1 MKKTYGNRKCD
12 LCGKPFVRR
21 SPAQKYCS
29 DECYRIM
36 WGKKNNDRKKEVR
49 QIAKSGIPQA
59 EKEDASKLVSN
70 ACPKDCRFRDGLGGG
85 TYYCN
90 YGEIACAEGLIDKP
104 ARNFDPDN
112 ATYNCGGKLYE
123 PGKSKRKKP
132 IALISKPK
140 TDEEVKSYQR
150 EVSDKFVGNQFRR
163 GNLK

>member
-1 MKKTYGNRKCD
+1 MSKTYGNRNCD

-36 WGKKNNDRKKEVR
+36 WGKKNNDRKKAVR
-49 QIAKSGIPQA
+49 QIAKSGIPQP
-59 EKEDASKLVSN
+59 EKEDASQLCNK
-70 ACPKDCRFRDGLGGG
+70 ACPKDCRFRDKLNSS

-90 YGEIACAEGLIDKP
+90 YGEIACAKGLIDRP
-104 ARNFDPDN
+104 ARNLDPDN
-112 ATYNCGGKLYE
+112 ASYNCGGKLYE
-123 PGKSKRKKP
+123 PGKRKRKKP

>member
-1 MKKTYGNRKCD
+1 MKKEYSTKKCA
-12 LCGKPFVRR
+12 LCGKEFTPN
-21 SPAQKYCS
+21 SPPQKYCS
-29 DECYRIM
+29 DECYRVLQR
-36 WGKKNNDRKKEVR
+36 KYNKERKKAVR
-49 QIAKSGIPQA
+49 QIKLSGIPQP
-59 EKEDASKLVSN
+59 EKEDASQLCN
-70 ACPKDCRFRDGLGGG
+70 QACPKDCRFRDKLDSS

-90 YGEIACAEGLIDKP
+90 YGEIACAKGKIEKP
-104 ARNFDPDN
+104 ARNLDPDN

-123 PGKSKRKKP
+123 PGKRKRKKP